1 MPNASTAPHAAFRQL
16 RSQPVA
22 SLNIVVEEY
31 EHIRTGAQHIHL
43 ASDNP
48 ENVFLVALRTVPE
61 DSTGVAHILEHTALC
76 GSQRYPVRDPFFMMT
91 RRSLNTFMNAFTSSD
106 WTAYPFAS
114 VNRKDFNNLLDVYLD
129 AVFFSRLDPL
139 DFAQEGHRLEFA
151 EANNPNSEL
160 QYKGV
165 VYNEMKGAMSSV
177 NSQLWQTLTKHLFP
191 TNTYHNNSGGEPSCI
206 PDLSYQ
212 QLLQFYKT
220 HYHPSN
226 AIFMTF
232 GDLPAAELQS
242 KFDEQALKHFDKLDV
257 KIEVANEKRYF
268 APVRVEE
275 HYPLNEDDLSNKT
288 HVVTAWLLGESTN
301 LDDVLTAHLLSG
313 VLLDNSASPLMQ
325 ALETSTLGQA
335 PSPLCGLDDS
345 QKEVVFVCGIAGS
358 ERQQSDAVETL
369 ITDTLEQVVK
379 KGIPQ
384 EDLEAALHQLEL
396 QQREV
401 GGDNFPYG
409 LQLILNGLT
418 AATHRGDPVALLNID
433 SSLEKLREKIKD
445 PSFIPS
451 VISQWLLGNK
461 HRVTLTL
468 SPDAELSAGKDAAE
482 KAQLAKIKAALSE
495 EQSQQI
501 IEQAQALLER
511 QAHVDDDSLLPKV
524 TLEDVPA
531 SETIVSPTLEKTL
544 EQSQYSL
551 YGYAAGTNGLVYQQ
565 VVCDLPALD
574 EELLP
579 YLPFYTALLT
589 EVGIGDKDY
598 LDVQRWQARV
608 SGSLGAYSSLRGS
621 INDANTL
628 NSFITL
634 SGKALGS
641 NQQALSE
648 LMAATLNE
656 VRFDET
662 SRIKELISQMRSS
675 REQSVTGSGHG
686 LAMQGASK
694 GMSAGAQL
702 SFNLTGLEGIRHLK
716 ALDKSLSSKDS
727 LKTLSQR
734 LTRIHHAVAAMP
746 KRFLVVAE
754 EQALPTYSEQVTQQ
768 FDNCAGATQGKPFAH
783 NFEPSETQEAW
794 LTNAQVN
801 FCAKAYPTV
810 TSDHPDAAALVVL
823 SNVMRNGFLH
833 RAIREQGGAYGGGA
847 SQDNNNAS
855 FRFFSYRDPRLADT
869 LSDFD
874 RAIDWS
880 LETNHS
886 WQTIEEAILGVV
898 SSLDK
903 PDSPAGGAKRDFH
916 AMLNGRTPET
926 RQRFRERLLA
936 TRQDDLK
943 RVAETYLK
951 EQTGQTCIIA
961 DKSKEAETAPLN
973 LKTEFL

>member
-1 MPNASTAPHAAFRQL
+1 MPNAQTAAHPAFRKL
-16 RSQPVA
+16 RSQAVE

-43 ASDNP
+43 AANNP

-76 GSQRYPVRDPFFMMT
+76 GSKRYPVRDPFFMMT

-139 DFAQEGHRLEFA
+139 DFAQEGHRLEYT
-151 EANNPNSEL
+151 EAANPNSEL

-177 NSQLWQTLTKHLFP
+177 NSQLWQTLTKYLFP
-191 TNTYHNNSGGEPSCI
+191 SNTYHNNSGGEPSCI
-206 PDLSYQ
+206 PDLSYEE
-212 QLLQFYKT
+212 LVQFYKT

-232 GDLPAAELQS
+232 GDLPAAELQE
-242 KFDEQALKHFDKLDV
+242 KFENQALKEFDKLDV
-257 KIEVANEKRYF
+257 TIDVANEKRYF

-275 HYPLNEDDLSNKT
+275 HYPLNEEDLSHKT
-288 HVVTAWLLGESTN
+288 HIVTGWLLGQSIN
-301 LDDVLTAHLLSG
+301 LEDALTAHLLSS
-313 VLLDNSASPLMQ
+313 VLLDNSACPLMQ

-345 QKEVVFVCGIAGS
+345 QKEVIFVCGIAGS
-358 ERQQSDAVETL
+358 DRDQSDAVEAL
-369 ITDTLEQVVK
+369 LLDTLQKVAED
-379 KGIPQ
+379 GIPL

-401 GGDNFPYG
+401 GGDSYPYG

-433 SSLEKLREKIKD
+433 SALAKLREKIKD
-445 PSFIPS
+445 PTFIPS
-451 VISQWLLGNK
+451 IITKWLLDNK

-468 SPDAELSAGKDAAE
+468 TPDAQLNSTKEAAE
-482 KAQLAKIKAALSE
+482 KEQLAQIKASLTPS
-495 EQSQQI
+495 QSQQI

-511 QAHVDDDSLLPKV
+511 QAQIDDDSVLPKV
-524 TLEDVPA
+524 TLDDVPA
-531 SETIVSPTLEKTL
+531 AETIISPTF
-544 EQSQYSL
+544 EQRLPQSEFPL
-551 YGYAAGTNGLVYQQ
+551 FGYNAGTNGLVYQQ
-565 VVCDLPALD
+565 VVCDMPTLD
-574 EELLP
+574 EDLLP
-579 YLPFYTALLT
+579 YLPFYTSLLT
-589 EVGIGDKDY
+589 EVGIGSKNY
-598 LDVQRWQARV
+598 LDVQRWQAQV

-621 INDANTL
+621 VDDTQKL

-641 NQQALSE
+641 NQQSLSE
-648 LMAATLNE
+648 LMLATINE
-656 VRFDET
+656 ARFDET
-662 SRIKELISQMRSS
+662 DRIKELIAQMRSS

-694 GMSAGAQL
+694 GISPGAQL
-702 SFNLTGLEGIRHLK
+702 SFNLTGLQGIRHLK
-716 ALDKSLSSKDS
+716 ALDKSLSDN
-727 LKTLSQR
+727 KTLSAISQK
-734 LTRIHHAVAAMP
+734 LNQIHQAVMAMP
-746 KRFLVVAE
+746 KRFMVVAE
-754 EQALPTYSEQVTQQ
+754 EQPLANYANHFASKFDQPPTT
-768 FDNCAGATQGKPFAH
+768 NAGAFTPQFNAQLT
-783 NFEPSETQEAW
+783 EEAW
-794 LTNAQVN
+794 LTNSQVN

-810 TSDHPDAAALVVL
+810 ASDHPDAAALVVL
-823 SNVMRNGFLH
+823 GNVMRNGFLH

-847 SQDNNNAS
+847 GQDSNNGA
-855 FRFFSYRDPRLADT
+855 FRFYSYRDPRLAET
-869 LSDFD
+869 LADFD
-874 RAIDWS
+874 KAIDWS
-880 LETNHS
+880 IETTHS
-886 WQTIEEAILGVV
+886 WQSIEEAILGVV

-916 AMLNGRTPET
+916 AMLNGRTPAT

-936 TRQDDLK
+936 TQETDLK
-943 RVAETYLK
+943 RVAQTYLK
-951 EQTGQTCIIA
+951 GQTAHTCVIS
-961 DKSKEAETAPLN
+961 DKSKEEEVKAIGLAS
-973 LKTEFL
+973 EFL